1 MINNSNKLEGKCAL
15 CGKAFTEQQQ
25 AEKSSIIEEVIDE
38 TSYKF
43 DTKGC
48 IVMFKRFRSIYGNDF
63 KELLGEQQQQQQ
75 FISDPF
81 WNRAIPTEQEITE
94 IDKETGLDRQDIV
107 QLIRDPVKIQKIAF
121 EIGERARDEILII
134 FSTANAFS
142 RQVKLGAIQS
152 LKELVEEKRGIKIRM
167 LIPKEEPIEE
177 PVQILKQQHRKIDI
191 RYIEPGLQTQVTVL
205 VADRKSSLVLELKD
219 DTKDSSYEAM
229 GLGTYSNRRA
239 TVLSYVSIFESLWKQ
254 SELYEKIS
262 ELYEQLKDHDK
273 MQKEFIDIAAH
284 ELRTPIQ
291 PILALAQILR
301 SRKENISTPIYD
313 EYLSVIIRNARR
325 LKELTGNILDV
336 ARIESQSINLNKE
349 VVDID
354 GLILNAIQDIK
365 NQIDNHHKVSLL
377 YDDFRKEDV
386 IFVEAD
392 KDKITQVISNLLNNA
407 IKFTNEGTIIVST
420 ERNATDVLVSIRDTG
435 TGIDSDV
442 LPQLF
447 TKFTTKSTTGT
458 GLGLFISKS
467 IIEAHDGRIWA
478 ENNKD
483 GKGATFSFSLPLKR

>member
-1 MINNSNKLEGKCAL
+1 VINNSNKLEGKCAL

-63 KELLGEQQQQQQ
+63 KELLGEHQQQ